1 MSIPTSNNIGDLI
14 KYDMPEFKDWL
25 MGKFIEWEKTQPRR
39 QSYSAF
45 ARYLNVK
52 QSSLSQWMAGSY
64 DPEDENIEKIAEK
77 LGEET
82 YDALGLPRPDR
93 QLEKLVNIYD
103 GVPEENHEVLISLVE
118 EIAKKLGFGTKRK
131 R

>member
-14 KYDMPEFKDWL
+14 EYDMPEFKDWL